1 MISTNEQEIVEI
13 ILKKYEDWRTYANTL
28 IETKQKSPRFNFT
41 SILKNQKYRMDDLR
55 HVFAD
60 LNSRQMTERDGHIH
74 RSIVLTT
81 AFTASVI
88 LVTFIFGCLMAF
100 LAKHQLQMLSKNYHS
115 ALGMMKRSNEE
126 LEEMV
131 KARTQLLSVAN
142 QELESFSYS
151 VSHDLRAP
159 LRAISGFSQALREDA
174 THLSKECQDHIDRVV
189 QASKKMGLLIDS
201 LLNFSRLVRADLVKT
216 EVNLS
221 MMAEDVIRDLRTS
234 TPDRSVEC
242 IVEPNL
248 IAFGDQRLLHSAVQ
262 NLLENAWKFSG
273 QSPCAQIK
281 FGALEK
287 DGIRTFY
294 VRDNGV
300 GFDMVYVS
308 KLFGAFQ
315 RLHSEAS
322 FSGTGIG
329 LATVSRIVR
338 RHGGT
343 VWAEGEV
350 GVGATF
356 YFTLGNI

>member
-1 MISTNEQEIVEI
+1 
-13 ILKKYEDWRTYANTL
+13 
-28 IETKQKSPRFNFT
+28 
-41 SILKNQKYRMDDLR
+41 
-55 HVFAD
+55 
-60 LNSRQMTERDGHIH
+60 
-74 RSIVLTT
+74 
-81 AFTASVI
+81 
-88 LVTFIFGCLMAF
+88 
-100 LAKHQLQMLSKNYHS
+100 
-115 ALGMMKRSNEE
+115 
-126 LEEMV
+126 
-131 KARTQLLSVAN
+131 
-142 QELESFSYS
+142 
-151 VSHDLRAP
+151 